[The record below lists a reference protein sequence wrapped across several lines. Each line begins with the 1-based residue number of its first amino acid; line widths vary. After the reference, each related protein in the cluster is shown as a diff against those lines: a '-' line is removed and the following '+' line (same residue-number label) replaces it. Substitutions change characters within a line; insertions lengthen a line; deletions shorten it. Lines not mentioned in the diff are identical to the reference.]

1 MSTSVRPLL
10 VALGCC
16 VFFSACSPAKGP
28 PQKQT
33 FPVKGEV
40 SVDGKPEGALAVYC
54 NNVAGMDAKM
64 PTVSQSVTKDDGK
77 FEISTYGQSDGV
89 PEGEYTL
96 TFMWGKLDLLHGG
109 YGGPDKL
116 KGRYK
121 DPKAS
126 KWQFKVEKG
135 KPVAPLKI
143 ELTTK

>member
-1 MSTSVRPLL
+1 MSTSARLL
-10 VALGCC
+10 LGALGCC
-16 VFFSACSPAKGP
+16 VFFSSCAPKGP
-28 PQKQT
+28 PRKET

-40 SVDGKPEGALAVYC
+40 SVDGQPAGGLAITC

-64 PTVSQSVTKDDGK
+64 PTVSQTFTKDDGK
-77 FEISTYGQSDGV
+77 FEISTYGQGDGV

-96 TFMWGKLDLLHGG
+96 TFIWGKPDLLHGG

-121 DPKAS
+121 DPQKS
-126 KWQFKVEKG
+126 TIRFKVEKG
-135 KPVAPLKI
+135 KPTDLGKI